1 MPRPRRLLALL
12 ALAALTSQV
21 WSAPTSASS
30 VDPGIREDF
39 AEFARQYPRFASPVA
54 SDDFRHPAEVEMID
68 TLMTQNPGIRDQ
80 LDPVKTDQLRQVRE
94 KTRMYRLHA
103 IEVGPGQFPEIHQAA
118 QAAAATLGLHD
129 DYSVIVTNNAEM
141 SEDVMGIPRHGHIG
155 NAFGPFTIVLTSG
168 LVKALSPDE
177 LAFVLGRQMGHVKAN
192 HRFYTNV
199 AFAWQQASNKLPKLF
214 ADEEH
219 VAAEGLGGTMQLF
232 FERGPAARRISE
244 FSADRA
250 GLLVVRDLDVAL
262 SVLSKMAMGDL
273 EDQDGFSLEGYLE
286 QLKQAAASIQ
296 PEDLDK
302 VIADQGFMPYHLT
315 RVGELAAYSK
325 SDAFRRTLGQITD
338 QPFHLELEV
347 QERIEAS
354 HRYYRTRLQRFRS
367 SPRYVRMD
375 PLAKQAIEAGLTAHI
390 EERGEASVALSGL
403 LVDHIAEADLAGPNP
418 YFDDLDAHVRARSD
432 ARAFAGAL
440 AELADR
446 VRFALARPDTTPDQ
460 RAELEGKLARIQQV
474 KDLAP
479 PPAEE
484 PEDAEAHRDWF
495 EDDDLP
501 AVFNQTIEQLQAASG
516 GSKKEFLSALRAMA
530 PQLKDRARDLLA
542 QFTRQEKGEMAQL
555 MSAHGG
561 RIAEAV
567 GRVLAAGDDPAQ
579 LDALYDEYFEV
590 AVGYLKWV
598 PMFVIRARLA
608 QVAKLD
614 V

>member
-1 MPRPRRLLALL
+1 MPRHRRTLALL
-12 ALAALTSQV
+12 ALAALSSPV
-21 WSAPTSASS
+21 WSAPAPSQ
-30 VDPGIREDF
+30 DPEIREDF

-54 SDDFRHPAEVEMID
+54 SDDFRHPAEVEMIH
-68 TLMTQNPGIRDQ
+68 TLMTENPGIRDQ
-80 LDPVKTDQLRQVRE
+80 VDAVKTDQLRQVRE

-118 QAAAATLGLHD
+118 ADAAAVLGLHD
-129 DYSVIVTNNAEM
+129 DFSVVVTNNAEM
-141 SEDVMGIPRHGHIG
+141 REDVMGIPRHGHIG
-155 NAFGPFTIVLTSG
+155 NSFGPFTIVLTSG
-168 LVKALSPDE
+168 LVKALSPAE
-177 LAFVLGRQMGHVKAN
+177 LRFVLGRQLGHVKAN

-199 AFAWQQASNKLPKLF
+199 AFAWQQESNKLPKLF

-250 GLLVVRDLDVAL
+250 GLLVVQDLDVAL
-262 SVLSKMAMGDL
+262 SVISKMAMGDL

-286 QLKQAAASIQ
+286 QLKQAAAAIR
-296 PEDLDK
+296 PGEIDK
-302 VIADQGFMPYHLT
+302 VVAEQGFMPYHLT

-325 SDAFRRTLGQITD
+325 SDSYRRTLGQITD

-354 HRYYRTRLQRFRS
+354 RRYYQGQLERFRS
-367 SPRYVRMD
+367 SPRYVRID
-375 PLAKQAIEAGLTAHI
+375 PLAKQAIEAGLNGHVSDR
-390 EERGEASVALSGL
+390 EEASGALAAL
-403 LVDHIAEADLAGPNP
+403 IVEHVAEAGLATPNP
-418 YFDDLDAHVRARSD
+418 HFDDLDAHVRARQD
-432 ARAFAGAL
+432 ARAFAGVL

-446 VRFALARPDTTPDQ
+446 VRFALAQPDLTPDA
-460 RAELEGKLARIQQV
+460 RAELEAKLASVQEV

-479 PPAEE
+479 PPPAEE
-484 PEDAEAHRDWF
+484 PSTDEPTGRDWF

-501 AVFNQTIEQLQAASG
+501 AVFNETIDRLQAASG
-516 GSKKEFLSALRAMA
+516 GSKKEFLAALRAMS
-530 PQLKDRARDLLA
+530 PELKDRAKALLA

-555 MSAHGG
+555 MSAQGG

-567 GRVLAAGDDPAQ
+567 GRVLAAGDDPAR
-579 LDALYDEYFEV
+579 LDSLYDEYFEV

-598 PMFVIRARLA
+598 PMFVIRSRLA
-608 QVAKLD
+608 RVAKLD

>member
-1 MPRPRRLLALL
+1 MTRRRHPLALL
-12 ALAALTSQV
+12 ALAVLSSQA
-21 WSAPTSASS
+21 WSAPAPSL
-30 VDPGIREDF
+30 DPGIREDF

-54 SDDFRHPAEVEMID
+54 SDDFRHPAEVEMIH
-68 TLMTQNPGIRDQ
+68 TLMTENPGIRDQ
-80 LDPVKTDQLRQVRE
+80 VEAVKTDQLRQVRE

-118 QAAAATLGLHD
+118 AKAAATLGLHD
-129 DYSVIVTNNAEM
+129 DYSVVVTNNAEM

-168 LVKALSPDE
+168 LVKALSPAE
-177 LAFVLGRQMGHVKAN
+177 LEFVLGRQLGHVKAN

-219 VAAEGLGGTMQLF
+219 VDAEGLGGTMQLF

-250 GLLVVRDLDVAL
+250 GLLVVQDLDVAL

-273 EDQDGFSLEGYLE
+273 EDQEGFSLEGYLE
-286 QLKQAAASIQ
+286 QLKEAAASIQ
-296 PEDLDK
+296 PGDLDK

-315 RVGELAAYSK
+315 RVGELAAYSS
-325 SDAFRRTLGQITD
+325 SDAYRRTLGQITD

-354 HRYYRTRLQRFRS
+354 RRYHQRRLERFRS

-375 PLAKQAIEAGLTAHI
+375 PIAKQTIEAGLDTRI
-390 EERGEASVALSGL
+390 EASGEASVALTSL
-403 LVDHIAEADLAGPNP
+403 IVEHVAEAGLESPNA
-418 YFDDLDAHVRARSD
+418 YFDDLDARVRARSD
-432 ARAFAGAL
+432 ARAFAGAF

-446 VRFALARPDTTPDQ
+446 VRFALAQPDLTPDQ
-460 RAELEGKLARIQQV
+460 RAELEGKLARIQEV

-484 PEDAEAHRDWF
+484 PEEAEASREWF

-501 AVFNQTIEQLQAASG
+501 AVFNETLEQLQAATG
-516 GSKKEFLSALRAMA
+516 GSKKEFLAALRRMA
-530 PQLKDRARDLLA
+530 PQLQSRAQDLLA

-567 GRVLAAGDDPAQ
+567 GRVLAAGDDPAK
-579 LDALYDEYFEV
+579 LGALFDEYFEV

-598 PMFVIRARLA
+598 PMFVIRTRLA
-608 QVAKLD
+608 RVAKLD